1 MLRDHFAH
9 KQTITT
15 ILADAKE
22 DIEAAKTAMLCARA
36 DLEGYIARDPFFS
49 MTYDAYCAAES
60 APEIVRRMSEASLSA
75 NVGPMAAV
83 AASIA
88 WAGAEA
94 MQDAGASFGLIDN
107 GGDIAVF
114 SDRDVRIGIFA
125 GNAPSSSKY
134 AFILPPQEKICGIC
148 TSSATVGPSVSF
160 GIADAVVCFSRN
172 PAKADAWATG
182 LCNII
187 TPENFPPPGDADI
200 SGVYAVAG
208 DWIGT
213 WGKLPQIVPAKVDT
227 DLITRGE
234 AGLIQ

>member
-1 MLRDHFAH
+1 MLRQHFAY

-15 ILADAKE
+15 ILADCAE
-22 DIEAAKTAMLCARA
+22 DIDAAKSAMLCARA
-36 DLEGYIARDPFFS
+36 DLEGYIASDPFFS
-49 MTYDAYCAAES
+49 MTYDAYAARES

-75 NVGPMAAV
+75 NVGPMASV

-88 WAGAEA
+88 WAGVEA
-94 MQDAGASFGLIDN
+94 MKDSGALFGLIDN

-114 SDRDVRIGIFA
+114 SDRDVSIGIFA

-134 AFILPPQEKICGIC
+134 AFVLPPQRDIAGVC

-160 GIADAVVCFSRN
+160 GIADAVVCFSAN

-182 LCNII
+182 LCNVI
-187 TPENFPPPGDADI
+187 TPENFVTPSDADI

-208 DWIGT
+208 DWIGK
-213 WGKLPQIVPAKVDT
+213 WGVLPRIVSAEVD
-227 DLITRGE
+227 
-234 AGLIQ
+234 AGLITKG